1 MFQKGITVMVYCTKC
16 GVKNEDEA
24 SNCGNCGA
32 PLKVYSPEKRG
43 WEEEIEIRAEEF
55 GERAEKFGKRM
66 ENECFGLPQ
75 GGAIFGLFIGIIII
89 LVGLQQL
96 LGWNID
102 FGPFAIIIVGLLF
115 AAGAI
120 YGLSRRR
127 I

>member
-1 MFQKGITVMVYCTKC
+1 MVYCTKC
-16 GVKNEDEA
+16 GAENEDEA
-24 SNCGNCGA
+24 SNCVNCGA
-32 PLKVYSPEKRG
+32 PLQVYSPEKRD

-66 ENECFGLPQ
+66 ENECFGLPR

-96 LGWNID
+96 FGWNID
-102 FGPFAIIIVGLLF
+102 FGSFAIIIVGILI

-120 YGLSRRR
+120 YGSSRRGR
-127 I
+127 